1 MDCGTTLIIRRYLI
15 RQVASTTLVVT
26 ALLTMIMI
34 GGRLIKYFGVAAQ
47 GRLDVGVLLSIVAL
61 RLPEF
66 LVLILPLGFFAG
78 LMLVF
83 GRLYVDHEMAVLNS
97 SGVSRERLGWMLW
110 PLVLLMVLAEASL
123 SLVGASWGSRQS
135 DQIFASQAL
144 RSGFD
149 LVKPGEFVSSGAYTI
164 YAGSLSDDRREL
176 RDVFFYQR
184 ATEPNQPDRM
194 ILAERASR
202 VTDPEQQASIVD
214 LQNGR
219 QYQFKAGQAEYNH
232 AEFSYYRLRIE
243 HDRPVDTQISRL
255 ETASVQQLWAE
266 RQRAPVLAELGFRLS
281 MPWVM
286 LLAAVM
292 AVPLAQV
299 NPRQGRYIR
308 LIPSIMLFATVV
320 VSLMAVKT
328 RVSKN
333 ELQGWAF
340 IAVLLGYLLLAIG
353 MTVRYRLPAL
363 LKRRACSES
372 ST

>member
-1 MDCGTTLIIRRYLI
+1 M
-15 RQVASTTLVVT
+15 VATP
-26 ALLTMIMI
+26 
-34 GGRLIKYFGVAAQ
+34 R
-47 GRLDVGVLLSIVAL
+47 VG
-61 RLPEF
+61 
-66 LVLILPLGFFAG
+66 
-78 LMLVF
+78 
-83 GRLYVDHEMAVLNS
+83 
-97 SGVSRERLGWMLW
+97 SGES
-110 PLVLLMVLAEASL
+110 
-123 SLVGASWGSRQS
+123 
-135 DQIFASQAL
+135 
-144 RSGFD
+144 
-149 LVKPGEFVSSGAYTI
+149 
-164 YAGSLSDDRREL
+164 
-176 RDVFFYQR
+176 
-184 ATEPNQPDRM
+184 
-194 ILAERASR
+194 
-202 VTDPEQQASIVD
+202 
-214 LQNGR
+214 
-219 QYQFKAGQAEYNH
+219 

-243 HDRPVDTQISRL
+243 HDRPADTQISRL

-340 IAVLLGYLLLAIG
+340 IAVLLGYLLLAVG

>member
-1 MDCGTTLIIRRYLI
+1 M

-26 ALLTMIMI
+26 ALLTLIMI
-34 GGRLIKYFGVAAQ
+34 GGRLIKYFGAAAQ

-97 SGVSRERLGWMLW
+97 SGVSRERVGWLLW
-110 PLVLLMVLAEASL
+110 PLVLLMMLAEASL
-123 SLVGASWGSRQS
+123 SMVGASWGSRQS
-135 DQIFASQAL
+135 DQLLASQAL

-184 ATEPNQPDRM
+184 ASAPDQLDRM
-194 ILAERASR
+194 IVAERASR

-219 QYQFKAGQAEYNH
+219 QYQFKAGQAEYNR
-232 AEFSYYRLRIE
+232 AEFRYYRLRLE
-243 HDRPVDTQISRL
+243 HDRSDDTRISRL
-255 ETASVQQLWAE
+255 ETASLQQLWTE
-266 RQRAPVLAELGFRLS
+266 RHNPPVQAELGFRLS

-286 LLAAVM
+286 LLAAVL

-299 NPRQGRYIR
+299 SPRQGRYIR

-328 RVSKN
+328 RVSKA
-333 ELQGWAF
+333 ELEAWAF
-340 IAVLLGYLLLAIG
+340 VAVLLGYLLLAVA
-353 MTVRYRLPAL
+353 MTTRYRLPAL
-363 LKRRACSES
+363 RKRRTTLEPNP
-372 ST
+372 